1 MKTLAAV
8 ALALATVAL
17 ALLVAGRLGLLTGTR
32 PADLGAPG
40 GRLKAPSA
48 TRNSV
53 SSQAGL
59 HPDAPRTA
67 AIAPLACPG
76 DPSAAMNSLGALVA
90 RMPGAAL
97 VSLRPDYLHAE
108 FTTRWLRF
116 VDDVEF
122 VVAPADGV
130 IHVRSASRLGRED
143 LGTNRRRVEAIR
155 AAWDAAN
162 AAARADRDGP

>member
-1 MKTLAAV
+1 MKPLAV
-8 ALALATVAL
+8 VVLALLTVAL
-17 ALLVAGRLGLLTGTR
+17 ALLVAGRLGLLAGTR
-32 PADLGAPG
+32 PGDLGAPG

-53 SSQAGL
+53 SSQAAL
-59 HPDAPRTA
+59 HPGSPPEA
-67 AIAPLACPG
+67 AIPPLRCPG
-76 DPSAAMNSLGALVA
+76 EPAAAMIRLAAILA
-90 RMPGAAL
+90 RMPGARIVTAG
-97 VSLRPDYLHAE
+97 PDYLHAE

-122 VVAPADGV
+122 VAVPAEAV

-155 AAWDAAN
+155 AAWEAALAT
-162 AAARADRDGP
+162 AADPPRLR